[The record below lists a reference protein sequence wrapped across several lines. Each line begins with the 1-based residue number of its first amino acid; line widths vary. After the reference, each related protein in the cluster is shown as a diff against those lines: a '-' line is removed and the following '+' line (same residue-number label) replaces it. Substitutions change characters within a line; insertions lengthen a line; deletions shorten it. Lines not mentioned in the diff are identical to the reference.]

1 MIKNGEIATV
11 QGDSHQ
17 NLLIFKNSYHIA
29 NKMHVRPKLAK
40 ANMRL
45 GSASLFLDSSSVL
58 PFSKYTYI
66 SQTCEAL
73 PI

>member
-1 MIKNGEIATV
+1 MVKNGEIATV
-11 QGDSHQ
+11 QGDP
-17 NLLIFKNSYHIA
+17 NLNVLIFKNGYHIA
-29 NKMHVRPKLAK
+29 NMHVRPKLAK
-40 ANMRL
+40 AKMRL